1 MIPIASVV
9 DVNQLL
15 QAIVAS
21 IKMCIRD
28 SSPDTMRSRI
38 LEEIEATI
46 QAHQDGID
54 AKISMKM
61 NSLVD
66 AKCIAALY
74 EASRAGVPI
83 ELNIRGICCLR
94 PGVEGVSEN
103 IRVTS
108 VVGSFLEHS
117 RVYSFRRGTETAVF
131 IGSADLM
138 PRNLDSRVELV
149 TPIFDETA
157 RDQVLEPDRELLA
170 AADQDFGQLL
180 CLRHRGLYL
189 VEVEEICGLFDVVDD
204 VVEPGGQ
211 RVDVLAVD
219 RGHEGRVEALDD
231 VVRDPVAF
239 LLGDQDLPADVLV
252 IGPGC
257 HHLVE
262 HLRRAQRVLTAL
274 TEEVEEGTVA
284 WDE

>member
-1 MIPIASVV
+1 
-9 DVNQLL
+9 
-15 QAIVAS
+15 
-21 IKMCIRD
+21 
-28 SSPDTMRSRI
+28 
-38 LEEIEATI
+38 
-46 QAHQDGID
+46 
-54 AKISMKM
+54 MKM

-157 RDQVLEPDRELLA
+157 RDQVLDAMERCFADNSNCWVLDSSGNWSRLSPEGGERRNVQEELRERHLA
-170 AADQDFGQLL
+170 
-180 CLRHRGLYL
+180 
-189 VEVEEICGLFDVVDD
+189 
-204 VVEPGGQ
+204 
-211 RVDVLAVD
+211 LAM
-219 RGHEGRVEALDD
+219 
-231 VVRDPVAF
+231 
-239 LLGDQDLPADVLV
+239 
-252 IGPGC
+252 
-257 HHLVE
+257 
-262 HLRRAQRVLTAL
+262 TAPPQMSN
-274 TEEVEEGTVA
+274 
-284 WDE
+284 